1 MQMTQTAINYAKA
14 ILELGINR
22 QDLTEAKEIF
32 EGTPELMEAL
42 INPAVNVS
50 SKRAIIDRVFPKAV
64 RNLIKLLCD
73 NGSVALFY
81 EICEA
86 FADLEVKAADE
97 LNAELIYVSA
107 PTEAQ
112 LKGIKEKLLRDYGK
126 KEVVLT
132 LTEDK
137 SLISGFIIKVGDEEI
152 DHSVKGHIQELS
164 QKLIRR

>member
-14 ILELGINR
+14 ISELGITG
-22 QDLTEAKEIF
+22 QDITEAKEIF

-42 INPAVNVS
+42 VNPAVHVS

-73 NGSVALFY
+73 NGSVTLFY

-86 FADLEVKAADE
+86 FAELEEKASDK
-97 LNAELIYVSA
+97 LRAELIYASA

-112 LKGIKEKLLRDYGK
+112 LRRIKEKLLRDYGK
-126 KEVVLT
+126 KEIILT

-152 DHSVKGHIQELS
+152 NHSVKGHMQELS